1 VIVAKHKAVE
11 NTAAMGRTISVATV
25 LGVLVGIAFA
35 VLFSTAPRWCLG
47 LMGAP
52 ESLMAE
58 VYTVFR
64 TSNQQF
70 CSLTCTLYLI
80 CKLYVCTVVHVA
92 ALVLL

>member
-1 VIVAKHKAVE
+1 MINSVIVAKHKAVE

-58 VYTVFR
+58 V
-64 TSNQQF
+64 
-70 CSLTCTLYLI
+70 
-80 CKLYVCTVVHVA
+80 
-92 ALVLL
+92 

>member
-58 VYTVFR
+58 VYTVFC
-64 TSNQQF
+64 TSNQQ
-70 CSLTCTLYLI
+70 
-80 CKLYVCTVVHVA
+80 
-92 ALVLL
+92 LVP